1 MVLGTVKPVNI
12 EDEMKSSYLDYAM
25 SVIVSRALPDVRDG
39 LKPVH
44 RRILYA
50 MNDMGLTHSS
60 PHRKSARIV
69 GEVLGKYHPHGDTSV
84 YDAMVRMAQDFSM
97 RYPLVDGQGN
107 FGSVDNDP
115 PAAMRYTEA
124 RLARI
129 AGEMLVDIEKNTVDF
144 MPNFDDSLQEPR
156 VLPTRLPNLLLNGSA
171 GIAVGMATNI
181 PPHNLGEVCDAISY
195 LIDNPGAT
203 IDELTQFVQGPD
215 FPTAG
220 IIMGREGIK
229 SAYATGHGKVVVR
242 AKARIESIARTGR
255 DQIVVTELPYQ
266 TNKANLME
274 TIAELVKNKKIVGI
288 SDLRDESDR
297 HGMRIVIEL
306 RREAHPEQVLNN
318 LYKYTAMQSAFFANM
333 LALVDGQ
340 PRVISLKEALQYY
353 VDFRHQVITRRSRFE
368 LKEAKARAHILE
380 GLKIALDNID
390 KVIATIRKSET
401 AEVARQS
408 LMANF
413 GLSQAQAQA
422 ILDMQL
428 RRLANLE
435 RQKILD
441 EYTQVLKTISYLEDL
456 LANPRRMLLLIKGE
470 VDELKSKYGDPR
482 RTEIA
487 EQGEVQFREE
497 DLIPHQRMVVTL
509 SKRGYVK
516 RVPARLYTPQ
526 HRGGKGIIGMVTRE
540 GDPVR
545 LLTVADTHDMLF
557 FFSNRGKVFSL
568 KCHEIPVD
576 SSRVAKGIAVV
587 NLFPVTEGE
596 RVTAVVAVTDFVP
609 DTYMLM
615 ATAQGEIK
623 KTAVDNFASVRSSG
637 LIAMDLEPKDELVA
651 TGLATDPDDVL
662 LVTQK
667 GQSIR
672 FAVASLRAS
681 SRTSGGVRAIRLA
694 AGDRVVSMDKAE
706 VDAFLLV
713 VTTGGFGKLTPI
725 KQYPRQH
732 RGGGGVR
739 TFKVAQNTGE
749 VAAARVVSLSEQ
761 VMIISAGGIVTR
773 TPVKEKDPRQGI
785 TIQGRSTQG
794 VRLMKLEGGDEVVA
808 VASFVGEKDVGEKD
822 RTSDI
827 DKKESK

>member
-1 MVLGTVKPVNI
+1 MANMVLGTVKPIKI
-12 EDEMKSSYLDYAM
+12 EDEMRSSYLDYAM

-50 MNDMGLTHSS
+50 MNDMGLTHAS

-84 YDAMVRMAQDFSM
+84 YDAMVRMAQDFSL

-115 PAAMRYTEA
+115 PAAMRYTEV

-129 AGEMLVDIEKNTVDF
+129 AGEMLVDIEKNTVNF

-156 VLPTRLPNLLLNGSA
+156 VLPTQLPNLLLNGSS

-195 LIDNPGAT
+195 LINNPGAT
-203 IDELTQFVQGPD
+203 IDELTQFIKGPD

-220 IIMGREGIK
+220 IILGREGIK
-229 SAYATGHGKVVVR
+229 SAYATGHGKVVIR
-242 AKARIESIARTGR
+242 AKARVESIARTGR
-255 DQIVVTELPYQ
+255 QQIVVTELPYQ
-266 TNKANLME
+266 TNKADLVE
-274 TIAELVKNKKIVGI
+274 TIADLVKDKKIVGI
-288 SDLRDESDR
+288 SELRDESDR

-306 RREAHPEQVLNN
+306 RRETQPEQVLNN

-340 PRVISLKEALQYY
+340 PRVIGLKEALQYY
-353 VDFRHQVITRRSRFE
+353 VDFRHEVITRRSRFE
-368 LKEAKARAHILE
+368 LKEARARAHILE

-390 KVIATIRKSET
+390 RVIATIRKSET
-401 AEVARQS
+401 VEVARQS
-408 LMANF
+408 LMADF
-413 GLSQAQAQA
+413 GLSQIQAQA

-435 RQKILD
+435 RRKILD
-441 EYTQVLKTISYLEDL
+441 EYAEVLKTISYLEDL
-456 LANPRRMLLLIKGE
+456 LANPRRMLLLIKEE
-470 VDELKSKYGDPR
+470 VTNLKSKYGDPR
-482 RTEIA
+482 RTEIV
-487 EQGEVQFREE
+487 EHGEVQFREE

-509 SKRGYVK
+509 SNRGYVK

-545 LLTVADTHDMLF
+545 LLTVADTHDILYF
-557 FFSNRGKVFSL
+557 FTNRGKVFSL
-568 KCHEIPVD
+568 KCHELPAD
-576 SSRVAKGIAVV
+576 GSRVAKGTAVV
-587 NLFPVTEGE
+587 NLFPVIEGE
-596 RVTAVVAVTDFVP
+596 RVTAMVAVTDFVP

-623 KTAVDNFASVRSSG
+623 KTAVDKFASVRSSG
-637 LIAMDLEPKDELVA
+637 LIAMDLAEGDELVA
-651 TGLATDPDDVL
+651 ARLATDRDDVI

-667 GQSIR
+667 GQSIK
-672 FAVASLRAS
+672 FAVARLRAS

-694 AGDRVVSMDKAE
+694 SGDRVVSMDKAE

-713 VTTGGFGKLTPI
+713 VTSGGFGKLTPI

-732 RGGGGVR
+732 RAGGGVR
-739 TFKVAQNTGE
+739 TFKTAEKTGE
-749 VAAARVVSLSEQ
+749 VTASRVVSLSEQ
-761 VMIISAGGIVTR
+761 VMIISALGIVTR
-773 TPVKEKDPRQGI
+773 TPVKEKDPRRGI
-785 TIQGRSTQG
+785 TTQGRSTEG
-794 VRLMKLEGGDEVVA
+794 VRLMKLDSGDEVVA
-808 VASFVGEKDVGEKD
+808 VASFDGEKDKG
-822 RTSDI
+822 SDK
-827 DKKESK
+827 DKKEGK